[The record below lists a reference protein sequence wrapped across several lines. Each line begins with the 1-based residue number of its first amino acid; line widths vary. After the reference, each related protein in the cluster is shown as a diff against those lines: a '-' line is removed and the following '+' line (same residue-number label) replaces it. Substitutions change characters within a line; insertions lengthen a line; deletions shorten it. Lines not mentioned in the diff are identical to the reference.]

1 MLAVS
6 VFAVLS
12 FLLVCGKLLRLY
24 VPFLQRLYLPSSV
37 IGGFIGLALVSCF
50 REHIPP
56 EWIACAQ
63 KFPGFLINVIFATL
77 FLGVETPRLGKIVRI
92 AFPQL
97 CFGQLLAW
105 GQYVLGLGLAGF
117 ALAPLFGVP
126 PAFGNLLEIG
136 FQGGHGTVGGMAE
149 SFRAYN
155 WEPGIDLGLTVATAG
170 MIVGVVIGMAL
181 VNWAH
186 RRGYVRE
193 VRAFDERPEHER
205 RGIHL
210 PDERPS
216 AGRQTVVSDSIDSLA
231 WHIAIVGLAVGIGY
245 LVLLGLQH
253 AEVAL
258 FPNAETRLFKGFP
271 LFPLCMIGGVL
282 LQIVVRRS
290 GGSLLVDHG
299 QMQRISGASLDF
311 LVLSAVA
318 TIKIA
323 VVAANWIPLL
333 AIILAGTLLSL
344 CLVVFLAPRLF
355 REAWFERAIAEFGQS
370 TGVTATGLLLLRTVD
385 PDNKTIAAASF
396 GYKQLLHEPFMGGG
410 LWTAFALTL
419 VYTIGWRPVWVLSVV
434 MTLLW
439 SAAAFVVIR
448 RNRRSA

>member
-1 MLAVS
+1 MLAVA

-12 FLLVCGKLLRLY
+12 ALLVCGKVLRLY

-37 IGGFIGLALVSCF
+37 IGGLVGLALVSGF
-50 REHIPP
+50 RDRIPA

-63 KFPGFLINVIFATL
+63 KMPGFLINVIFATL
-77 FLGVETPRLGKIVRI
+77 FLGVETPRLGRIVRI

-117 ALAPLFGVP
+117 LLAPLFGVP

-149 SFRAYN
+149 SFRAFG
-155 WEPGIDLGLTVATAG
+155 WEEGIDLGLTVATVG
-170 MIVGVVIGMAL
+170 MIVGVVVGMAL

-193 VRAFDERPEHER
+193 VRAFDERPVNER
-205 RGIHL
+205 RGIHP
-210 PDERPS
+210 PDARPA
-216 AGRQTVVSDSIDSLA
+216 AGRPTVLSDSIDSLA
-231 WHIAIVGLAVGIGY
+231 WHVAIVGLAIGLGY
-245 LVLLGLQH
+245 LILLGLRH
-253 AEVAL
+253 AEAAL
-258 FPNAETRLFKGFP
+258 FPGATTRLFKGFP

-282 LQIVVRRS
+282 LQGAVRRA

-299 QMQRISGASLDF
+299 QMQRISGAALDF

-318 TIKIA
+318 TIKLSA
-323 VVAANWIPLL
+323 VVANWLPLL

-344 CLVVFLAPRLF
+344 LLVVFLAPRLF

-385 PDNKTIAAASF
+385 PENKTVAAASF

-419 VYTIGWRPVWVLSVV
+419 VYAVGWRPVWILSVA
-434 MTLLW
+434 MTLVW
-439 SAAAFVVIR
+439 SVAAFAVIR
-448 RNRRSA
+448 HGRK